1 MIRSRMSDPMFVEG
15 PWPCVLGIAIYPKKK
30 WIEASH
36 GGPKDTPPFEH
47 LHYYKDTVKQKITP
61 EITQDNSFRI
71 YCKIFNPD
79 PKYYSYTKISGIIFP
94 GQTLGIETRLM
105 KIGDYKE
112 ALIYPEVLS
121 ADKRRWFH
129 HKHLEPIES
138 EFPSPST
145 SESKKSFFFFKYFDL
160 DYRYPQFFD
169 TDEPFTLVFRVSGS
183 PQSNEVGMI
192 FPEQQFT
199 WIHEWDDR

>member
-1 MIRSRMSDPMFVEG
+1 MSDPLFVEG

-36 GGPKDTPPFEH
+36 GSPDDTPLFEH

-61 EITQDNSFRI
+61 EITRENTFRV

-79 PKYYSYTKISGIIFP
+79 PTRFPYTRISGLIFP
-94 GQTLGIETRLM
+94 GQTLGIESHLM
-105 KIGDYKE
+105 NIKDYDD

-121 ADKRRWFH
+121 ADRRRRFH
-129 HKHLEPIES
+129 HQHLEPIES

-145 SESKKSFFFFKYFDL
+145 SEGTKSFFFFKYFDL
-160 DYRYPQFFD
+160 DYRYPQFYD
-169 TDEPFTLVFRVSGS
+169 TDEPFTLVFRISGS
-183 PQSNEVGMI
+183 RQSNEVGMI

-199 WIHEWDDR
+199 WIHHGDDKKGA

>member
-1 MIRSRMSDPMFVEG
+1 MSDPMFVEG

-36 GGPKDTPPFEH
+36 GGSNDTPPFEH
-47 LHYYKDTVKQKITP
+47 LHYYKDTVKQKITS
-61 EITQDNSFRI
+61 EITQENSFRI
-71 YCKIFNPD
+71 YCKIFNPN
-79 PKYYSYTKISGIIFP
+79 PAYYVYTKISGLIYP

-105 KIGDYKE
+105 KIGDYEK

-121 ADKRRWFH
+121 ADRRRRFH
-129 HKHLEPIES
+129 HEHLEDIKGK
-138 EFPSPST
+138 FPSPSK
-145 SESKKSFFFFKYFDL
+145 SEGKNFFFHFFDL
-160 DYRYPQFFD
+160 DYHYPQFYD

-183 PQSNEVGMI
+183 TQSNEVGMI

-199 WIHEWDDR
+199 WIHHWDDKKGT